1 MYFVDSEHKKFF
13 EEHKDKCEK
22 HGNDVLA
29 SVYFL
34 GVYAKTRESGAI
46 DFDKVNWVE
55 VDTGEWSTSEELIY
69 DWANHLFNGRNEV
82 NLYNTVGYF
91 GMPLFNAF
99 LQAIAILRLGM
110 GGSFKS

>member
-22 HGNDVLA
+22 QGNDVLA

-34 GVYAKTRESGAI
+34 GVNRKTRESGAI
-46 DFDKVNWVE
+46 NFVNMNWVE
-55 VDTGEWSTSEELIY
+55 ADTGEWSTSEGMIY
-69 DWANHLFNGRNEV
+69 DWAYHFFNGRGDV
-82 NLYNTVGYF
+82 NLYNTIGYL

-99 LQAIAILRLGM
+99 LQAIAILRFGM
-110 GGSFKS
+110 GGSFK